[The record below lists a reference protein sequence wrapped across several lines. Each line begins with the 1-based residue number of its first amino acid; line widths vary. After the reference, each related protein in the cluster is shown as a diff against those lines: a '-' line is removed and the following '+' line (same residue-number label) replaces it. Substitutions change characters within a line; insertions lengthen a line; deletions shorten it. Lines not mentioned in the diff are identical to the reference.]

1 MGFGLTDRE
10 AARLSQM
17 KRTDEPLEEE
27 VRGLYIVGATGGL
40 VLGPLLFGSSILGM
54 IVGVQVG
61 PSLAF
66 TGGERMRATGWESWR
81 LWGIQVRRSR
91 RAWLIARREAEARG
105 LTPLL
110 RRTSGSIRAWDERTS
125 ARRRC
130 ADTALITWSLVQ
142 LAWARLAASGAS
154 RQLFALWERTTVP
167 RRLRELQQRSVLQ
180 ARIADIRRSEAG
192 DGTWGIQY

>member
-1 MGFGLTDRE
+1 MLPGPVALALLATSSRSPLRPDAHASCRAKAAPTMGFGLTDRE

-110 RRTSGSIRAWDERTS
+110 RCSYVENSRPEASAGLPSSFDTPPPAPDQPHSGLQPRPASTNRQPQ
-125 ARRRC
+125 
-130 ADTALITWSLVQ
+130 LIGSLN
-142 LAWARLAASGAS
+142 
-154 RQLFALWERTTVP
+154 
-167 RRLRELQQRSVLQ
+167 
-180 ARIADIRRSEAG
+180 
-192 DGTWGIQY
+192 

>member
-1 MGFGLTDRE
+1 
-10 AARLSQM
+10 
-17 KRTDEPLEEE
+17 
-27 VRGLYIVGATGGL
+27 
-40 VLGPLLFGSSILGM
+40 M

-110 RRTSGSIRAWDERTS
+110 RCSYVENSRPESS
-125 ARRRC
+125 AGLPSSF
-130 ADTALITWSLVQ
+130 DTPCQRQIKLT
-142 LAWARLAASGAS
+142 AASSCGQP
-154 RQLFALWERTTVP
+154 QLIGSLN
-167 RRLRELQQRSVLQ
+167 
-180 ARIADIRRSEAG
+180 
-192 DGTWGIQY
+192 